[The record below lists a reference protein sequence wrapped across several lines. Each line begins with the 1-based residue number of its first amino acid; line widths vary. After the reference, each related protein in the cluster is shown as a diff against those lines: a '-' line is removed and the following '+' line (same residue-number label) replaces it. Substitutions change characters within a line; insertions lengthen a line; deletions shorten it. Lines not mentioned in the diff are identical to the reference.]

1 MDCIL
6 RITPHG
12 TAPAAGM
19 LHMVHGLKV
28 IILQV
33 NKKTPIFLTVYQ
45 NTTNILFTKYQ
56 FSLLK
61 TFSFIRTLTK

>member
-33 NKKTPIFLTVYQ
+33 NKKNPF
-45 NTTNILFTKYQ
+45 
-56 FSLLK
+56 FSLYTKIQLTFFSQSINFLFLK
-61 TFSFIRTLTK
+61 PFPSYEP

>member
-33 NKKTPIFLTVYQ
+33 NKK
-45 NTTNILFTKYQ
+45 NTHFSHCIPKYN
-56 FSLLK
+56 
-61 TFSFIRTLTK
+61 